1 MISTK
6 AQIVRLFVLKK
17 CIYLSYPIH
26 MFGTSVGSEHREDP
40 CATTDIQDD
49 FILEYMLVVVHGVPV
64 RQCPH
69 LIFQHLLFELE
80 TKVRFHICGK

>member
-1 MISTK
+1 
-6 AQIVRLFVLKK
+6 
-17 CIYLSYPIH
+17 
-26 MFGTSVGSEHREDP
+26 MFGTSVGGEHGEDP
-40 CATTDIQDD
+40 RAATNIQDD

-80 TKVRFHICGK
+80 AKVRFHGCGMKLFIQS